1 MPFHPLLKKSSS
13 IFTLPAVENEN
24 AAAAVK
30 NSAAN
35 FAKIVARF
43 DVNKNGGL
51 TKDTF
56 IEMLKTL
63 EYPGSDSK
71 MESLFDSL
79 IEQANARMRDL
90 NQNFE
95 KTIDGGKNE
104 EIFGVDSLLRLYGKH
119 SYEISQKST
128 FDHTQV
134 LIDRIRNIFKKYD
147 VDGNL
152 YLDPEETRAM
162 LHEAADIFGESDHSE
177 LSEMVD
183 THGYADKGVHFWEFM
198 ISILR
203 QKGFE
208 NLEVKMQEWNT
219 FSKDVK
225 QHPSKFMPHKIRWD
239 NLKAKEDLV
248 LKMPWDVREELT
260 KVTNGLAALDVTADN
275 FELGQHGVAIW
286 EKLRRTIKF
295 ANKARHMIIKSDGA
309 CLVRG
314 LDLDAFKCDETR
326 KLAYFIFNSCMG
338 QVDGEARGRL
348 FDVKDKGKN
357 PNQDNV
363 LFSVSNVEATWH
375 TDGASIDRVN
385 NI

>member
-56 IEMLKTL
+56 IEMLKAL

-95 KTIDGGKNE
+95 KTIDGEKNE

-128 FDHTQV
+128 FDHTQT

-147 VDGNL
+147 IDGNL
-152 YLDPEETRAM
+152 YLDPE
-162 LHEAADIFGESDHSE
+162 
-177 LSEMVD
+177 
-183 THGYADKGVHFWEFM
+183 
-198 ISILR
+198 
-203 QKGFE
+203 
-208 NLEVKMQEWNT
+208 
-219 FSKDVK
+219 
-225 QHPSKFMPHKIRWD
+225 
-239 NLKAKEDLV
+239 
-248 LKMPWDVREELT
+248 
-260 KVTNGLAALDVTADN
+260 
-275 FELGQHGVAIW
+275 
-286 EKLRRTIKF
+286 
-295 ANKARHMIIKSDGA
+295 
-309 CLVRG
+309 
-314 LDLDAFKCDETR
+314 
-326 KLAYFIFNSCMG
+326 
-338 QVDGEARGRL
+338 
-348 FDVKDKGKN
+348 
-357 PNQDNV
+357 
-363 LFSVSNVEATWH
+363 
-375 TDGASIDRVN
+375 
-385 NI
+385 